1 MESTYQQKLVRYWRN
16 GSRRS
21 LRLARDVF
29 ARKYYDHAVFCAHL
43 ALEKLLKSMVVERAA
58 RHAPH
63 SHDLL
68 YLAGLAKIELDT
80 EQQQAFA
87 EINAFNIEGRYQEEK
102 LEFHRRITK
111 AHAERWLKAIEVLY
125 LWLSKQSKKS

>member
-1 MESTYQQKLVRYWRN
+1 MESTYQQKLARYWRN

-29 ARKYYDHAVFCAHL
+29 ARKYYDHAMFCGHL
-43 ALEKLLKSMVVERAA
+43 ALEKLFKSMVVERAG

-68 YLAGLAKIELDT
+68 YLAGLAKIELD
-80 EQQQAFA
+80 A
-87 EINAFNIEGRYQEEK
+87 E
-102 LEFHRRITK
+102 
-111 AHAERWLKAIEVLY
+111 
-125 LWLSKQSKKS
+125 